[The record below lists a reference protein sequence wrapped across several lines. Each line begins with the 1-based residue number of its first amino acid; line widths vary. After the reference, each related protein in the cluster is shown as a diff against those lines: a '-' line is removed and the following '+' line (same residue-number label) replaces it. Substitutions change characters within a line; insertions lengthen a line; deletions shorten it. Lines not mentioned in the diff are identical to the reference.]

1 MIVRKSTYVSPNV
14 EVMNARVERGFLGNS
29 DSQPSPA
36 VDGDFTSGAI
46 TGESMQNGGS
56 HGNEIF
62 T

>member
-1 MIVRKSTYVSPNV
+1 
-14 EVMNARVERGFLGNS
+14 MNARVERGFLGNS